1 MRSSDWGS
9 DVCSS
14 DLTTVDAAGVRPV
27 RRLRQ
32 RLAGAADVVPTAAAT
47 PRARPDRAGFVP
59 AAPTG
64 SRTRLRQLD
73 RRSVAD
79 AREDLDCGAARPAIR
94 SRAGRSE
101 EPTSELQSLM
111 RISYAVF
118 CLKKKN
124 IQTTT

>member
-1 MRSSDWGS
+1 ME
-9 DVCSS
+9 
-14 DLTTVDAAGVRPV
+14 TTVDAAGVRPV

-79 AREDLDCGAARPAIR
+79 AREDLDCGAARTAR
-94 SRAGRSE
+94 SGGSRGGKAWGR
-101 EPTSELQSLM
+101 TGK
-111 RISYAVF
+111 YWWVAVS
-118 CLKKKN
+118 
-124 IQTTT
+124 

>member
-1 MRSSDWGS
+1 ME
-9 DVCSS
+9 
-14 DLTTVDAAGVRPV
+14 TTVDAAGVRPV

-94 SRAGRSE
+94 SRAGTAAASR
-101 EPTSELQSLM
+101 
-111 RISYAVF
+111 
-118 CLKKKN
+118 
-124 IQTTT
+124 QTEIGRAACRERVCQYV